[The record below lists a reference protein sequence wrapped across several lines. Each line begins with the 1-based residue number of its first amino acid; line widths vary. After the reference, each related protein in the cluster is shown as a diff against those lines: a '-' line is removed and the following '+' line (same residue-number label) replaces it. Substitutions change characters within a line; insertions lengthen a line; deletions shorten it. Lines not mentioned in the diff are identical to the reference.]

1 MRRARRKGTVYLVGA
16 GPGDPSLITVRGHN
30 LLRRAHVVVVDA
42 LAPPELLRLAPAT
55 AERVRIG
62 GGGRRRLDQNAINR
76 LLISRARRGLRVV
89 RLKGGDPNI
98 FGRVGEEAEAL
109 VRARIPFEIIPG
121 VTAALGAAATTGI
134 PLTHRL
140 HASSVAFATAHV
152 RAGKSP
158 GTIDWKG
165 LARADTVALYMGV
178 RRLRSALR
186 RIMAAGR
193 SAATPAALVRW
204 ATRPEQ
210 QVIRG
215 TLGTIAGKAE
225 RSGLVPPAILIA
237 GEVAQLGTRLDWFA
251 RRPLAGLSIAV
262 TRPRDQAA
270 ALTERL
276 CEEGARVIV
285 APSITLQPPRS
296 RAPLDRA
303 LRRLGRYRYL
313 VLTSANGVERFF
325 DRMKTLGIDLRALAG
340 VGIVTIG
347 PATADAVRA
356 RGLLVA
362 AVPEEYRA
370 EGLLRVMGKRRVNG
384 ARVLIARAEK
394 ARAIL
399 PDVLRRRGALVEVV
413 PVYRAIA
420 SREGWPELLRAI
432 REDDLDLLTFTS
444 SATVSLFMA
453 KLRGADRRKARRIPA
468 AVIGPITARTA
479 RENGLRVTAMP
490 REYTVEA
497 LATTIVRRLRNS
509 PSGTLRGS

>member
-1 MRRARRKGTVYLVGA
+1 MRRARRRGMVSLVGA
-16 GPGDPSLITVRGHN
+16 GPGDPSLITLRGHD
-30 LLRRAHVVVVDA
+30 LLRRADVVVADA
-42 LAPPELLRLAPAT
+42 LAPPELLRLAPVK
-55 AERVRIG
+55 AERVRVG
-62 GGGRRRLDQNAINR
+62 GSGRRRLDQTAINR
-76 LLISRARRGLRVV
+76 LLIARARRGLGVV

-109 VRARIPFEIIPG
+109 VRARIPFEIVPG

-158 GTIDWKG
+158 GAIDWRG

-178 RRLRSALR
+178 RRLRSAVR
-186 RIMAAGR
+186 RMMAAGM
-193 SAATPAALVRW
+193 SPATPAALVRW

-215 TLGTIAGKAE
+215 TLATIAGRAE
-225 RSGLVPPAILIA
+225 RSGLIPPAILIA
-237 GEVAQLGTRLDWFA
+237 GQVARLGARLDWFA
-251 RRPLAGLSIAV
+251 RRPLAGLQIAV

-270 ALTERL
+270 ALADRL
-276 CEEGARVIV
+276 REEGARVIE
-285 APSITLQPPRS
+285 APSITLEPPRS

-313 VLTSANGVERFF
+313 VFTSANGVERLF
-325 DRMKTLGIDLRALAG
+325 DRMRTLGIDLRALSG
-340 VGIVTIG
+340 VGIVAIG
-347 PATADAVRA
+347 PATAGAVLA
-356 RGLLVA
+356 RGLRVA

-370 EGLLRVMGKRRVNG
+370 EGLIRVMGKRRVNG
-384 ARVLIARAEK
+384 ARILIARAEK

-399 PDVLRRRGALVEVV
+399 PDILRKRGAQIDVV
-413 PVYRAIA
+413 PVYRAVV

-444 SATVSLFMA
+444 SATVSRFMA
-453 KLRGADRRKARRIPA
+453 KLRGTDRRKVRRIPA
-468 AVIGPITARTA
+468 AVIGPITAGTA
-479 RENGLRVTAMP
+479 REHGLRVTAMP
-490 REYTVEA
+490 REYTVDA
-497 LATTIVRRLRNS
+497 LVMAILRRLRNS
-509 PSGTLRGS
+509 PSGTPRGS